1 MLHFAY
7 GSNMSEP
14 LLLRHCPTARPEGRA
29 YLPGHRFIIMGS
41 GYASIVPAPGGG
53 VHGLLW
59 RLKPRDLAALN
70 AYENLDGG
78 LYRSVTMAVVTGR
91 APPRR
96 AGLCRPRSYAGAA
109 AAGIFADCHPSGATW
124 QGSRRAISAI
134 WRDGRRTQ
142 DDRSGAVDGT
152 EPSAVA
158 DEVLQIKRLTIRG
171 GVQGVG
177 YRAFVEREAVQLGLT
192 GWVRN
197 RRDGTVEAVIAGPAA
212 AVVAMIA
219 RCQDGPPHAR
229 VHTVAVEPAAAIDLA
244 LGSAGAFVIIATA

>member
-29 YLPGHRFIIMGS
+29 YLPGHRFIIMCS

-59 RLKPRDLAALN
+59 ELKPRDLAALN

-78 LYRSVTMAVVTGR
+78 LYRSVTMAVVTGGR
-91 APPRR
+91 RR
-96 AGLCRPRSYAGAA
+96 AALVYAGRDRMPGRPRPGYLPIVTQAARHCRVPGALY
-109 AAGIFADCHPSGATW
+109 
-124 QGSRRAISAI
+124 SAI

-158 DEVLQIKRLTIRG
+158 DELLRSNG
-171 GVQGVG
+171 
-177 YRAFVEREAVQLGLT
+177 
-192 GWVRN
+192 
-197 RRDGTVEAVIAGPAA
+197 
-212 AVVAMIA
+212 
-219 RCQDGPPHAR
+219 
-229 VHTVAVEPAAAIDLA
+229 
-244 LGSAGAFVIIATA
+244 